1 MIETIDSCCVVDQQ
15 KAIALCILCPA
26 ELNNNF
32 ISFVILL
39 PSLVGMVLWWP
50 WPPRTQ
56 MILTII
62 WPRTTI
68 HRLWLM
74 ILVPKEPFNWK
85 WNVMNPVQNKCIRY
99 ERAGTLAHTSV
110 ARWRTLIGNNGI
122 SWSISGGNITNS
134 IEDLFVNRT
143 LTTWVCPFKMHG
155 ITFI

>member
-99 ERAGTLAHTSV
+99 ERAHLRSTSV
-110 ARWRTLIGNNGI
+110 ARWRTLIGNNGN
-122 SWSISGGNITNS
+122 SWSTLRYNS
-134 IEDLFVNRT
+134 LNS
-143 LTTWVCPFKMHG
+143 LHSPSKLS
-155 ITFI
+155 